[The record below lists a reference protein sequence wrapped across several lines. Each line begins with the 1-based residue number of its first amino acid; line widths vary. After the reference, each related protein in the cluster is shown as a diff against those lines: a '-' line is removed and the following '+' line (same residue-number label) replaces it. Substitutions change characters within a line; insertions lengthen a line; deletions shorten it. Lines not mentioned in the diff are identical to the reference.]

1 MRSAE
6 EILKEYVPLME
17 KVGELKAQG
26 LPYDKE
32 SKRLKKI
39 ELEMIELDDSRV
51 EVMVDSESIARQRK
65 ELSTDKANSYIKS
78 MIKGMKYLYHNKDL
92 SEEEIVEKVA
102 EITLL
107 SIKVLGPYLPNGYS
121 TIFDEL
127 QKDNLEEGG
136 SGFRATDLDESTL
149 LYLGVPGSDEGQIG
163 M

>member
-1 MRSAE
+1 
-6 EILKEYVPLME
+6 
-17 KVGELKAQG
+17 
-26 LPYDKE
+26 
-32 SKRLKKI
+32 
-39 ELEMIELDDSRV
+39 MIER
-51 EVMVDSESIARQRK
+51 
-65 ELSTDKANSYIKS
+65 
-78 MIKGMKYLYHNKDL
+78 
-92 SEEEIVEKVA
+92 VA

>member
-6 EILKEYVPLME
+6 EMLKEYIPLME

-32 SKRLKKI
+32 KKRLKQI
-39 ELEMIELDDSRV
+39 ELEMIELDDSCV
-51 EVMVDSESIARQRK
+51 EVVVNSESIVEQRK

-78 MIKGMKYLYHNKDL
+78 MIDVVIYLYHNKDV
-92 SEEEIVEKVA
+92 SEEEMIEKVA

-127 QKDNLEEGG
+127 QKDYLSEGG
-136 SGFRATDLDESTL
+136 GGFKATDLDESTL
-149 LYLGVPGSDEGQIG
+149 LYLGVPGDFFVLRR
-163 M
+163 

>member
-6 EILKEYVPLME
+6 EMLKEYIPLME

-26 LPYDKE
+26 LPHDKE

-51 EVMVDSESIARQRK
+51 EVVMDSESIADQRK
-65 ELSTDKANSYIKS
+65 ELSTDKAYSYIKS
-78 MIKGMKYLYHNKDL
+78 MIDGVIYLYHNKDL
-92 SEEEIVEKVA
+92 SEEEMIEKVA

-127 QKDNLEEGG
+127 QKDNLGDG
-136 SGFRATDLDESTL
+136 SSGFKATDLDERTL
-149 LYLGVPGSDEGQIG
+149 LYLGVPGDFSKVIQ
-163 M
+163 